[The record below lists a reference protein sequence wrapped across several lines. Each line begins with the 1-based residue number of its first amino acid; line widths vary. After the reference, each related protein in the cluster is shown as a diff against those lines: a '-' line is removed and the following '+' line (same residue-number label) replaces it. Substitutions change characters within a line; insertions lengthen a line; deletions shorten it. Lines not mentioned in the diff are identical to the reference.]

1 MPPRVLVIAGTDSSG
16 GAGLVRDVQV
26 ITDLG
31 AHAACVVTAVTA
43 QTNNQVEATY
53 VQLADL
59 VRQQLSAAL
68 RSGEIAAIKI
78 GMLGSA
84 TIVRAVMNELPD
96 RQRIPI
102 VLDPVLASSSGAAL
116 LDADGISLLRDRLL
130 PRCTVI
136 TPNLI
141 EATLL
146 LDRKIASTDEEQ
158 SRQAEAL
165 LALGAEHVLLKGG
178 HGSGTDATDVLT
190 SRGRPASLLRSA
202 RLGTTMRGTGCA
214 LSSAIAAL
222 LAAGVAIEPACRR
235 AKAYVYKRLQ
245 LNSTTSD
252 R

>member
-53 VQLADL
+53 VQPADL

-78 GMLGSA
+78 GMLGDA
-84 TIVRAVMNELPD
+84 TIVRAVMDELPD

-102 VLDPVLASSSGAAL
+102 VLDPVLASSSGASL

-141 EATLL
+141 EAALL
-146 LDRKIASTDEEQ
+146 LDRKIASTDEEH